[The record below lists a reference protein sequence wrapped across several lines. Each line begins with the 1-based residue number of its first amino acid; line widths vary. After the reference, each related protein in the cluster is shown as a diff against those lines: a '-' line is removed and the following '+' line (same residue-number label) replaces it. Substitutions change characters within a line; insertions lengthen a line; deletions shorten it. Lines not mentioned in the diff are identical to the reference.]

1 MAPFSIRKRGRIDAL
16 VPSLPGR
23 HPQLETNIGARD
35 VQSPC
40 LQYVQPPLN
49 SPATKTDLIHV
60 ESLVVLAISSS
71 NRDPMNAMAR
81 LYERSNS
88 NKLHASRP
96 YMDPTVLR
104 FFLVVHDNA
113 EGTDLEE

>member
-1 MAPFSIRKRGRIDAL
+1 
-16 VPSLPGR
+16 
-23 HPQLETNIGARD
+23 
-35 VQSPC
+35 
-40 LQYVQPPLN
+40 
-49 SPATKTDLIHV
+49 
-60 ESLVVLAISSS
+60 
-71 NRDPMNAMAR
+71 MNAMAR

-113 EGTDLEE
+113 EGTDLEEWVVRAFRLGQAGSSIGPRQGE